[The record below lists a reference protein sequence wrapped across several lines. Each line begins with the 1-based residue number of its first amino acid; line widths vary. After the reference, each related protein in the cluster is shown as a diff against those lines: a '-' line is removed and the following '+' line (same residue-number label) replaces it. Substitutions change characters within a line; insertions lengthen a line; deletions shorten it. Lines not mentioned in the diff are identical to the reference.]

1 MCGLS
6 DESRDHLFFDCT
18 YSWTSWSKCAQKLG
32 LTMVP
37 RNWDHVIHWIL
48 SLPKRSPS
56 AVAIYQVWA
65 AVLFEVWK
73 ERNRRSHEGITFME
87 VVLIRNILR
96 LVKDKSIALLNTGHS
111 LGADLH

>member
-1 MCGLS
+1 
-6 DESRDHLFFDCT
+6 
-18 YSWTSWSKCAQKLG
+18 
-32 LTMVP
+32 MVP